1 MIASFVTPPPK
12 PVLADGAVYWGDGG
26 RRVCARCAGAAA
38 LYTGHDISGQPVE
51 RVTAEDVRDW
61 PIDLGPLGC
70 EDNCTVLSRVVGP
83 DGWPIATRGG
93 AR

>member
-1 MIASFVTPPPK
+1 MAAQTTTDPR
-12 PVLADGAVYWGDGG
+12 PVLRGGAVYWADNG
-26 RRVCARCAGAAA
+26 RRICAGCAGASA
-38 LYTGHDISGQPVE
+38 LYTGHDLSGQPVE

-61 PIDLGPLGC
+61 PTDLGPLGC
-70 EDNCTVLSRVVGP
+70 EDGCTVLSRVVGP